1 MFLSRVEIP
10 WEAARNAYD
19 IHRQL
24 WRLFPGEAR
33 ETRASGEESRQGFLF
48 RFEEHAP
55 GKAARLLVQSQ
66 QAPVA
71 TTGLFI
77 IGIREF
83 HPQPVADQLL
93 AFLLTANPVKTI
105 TDAQRDA
112 KPGKKSEKCRVP
124 LIREEEQLQWLSRKF
139 IGMAEIEAA
148 TVLPHAPL
156 YFRKGNRG
164 GKLFTVTFEGVL
176 RVRDSAALISL
187 LESGIGHAKAFGCG
201 LLLVRRAI

>member
-33 ETRASGEESRQGFLF
+33 EARSNGDEARQGFLF
-48 RFEEHAP
+48 RVEEHQP
-55 GKAARLLVQSQ
+55 GQSARLLVQSRRE
-66 QAPVA
+66 PV
-71 TTGLFI
+71 TTPGLI
-77 IGIREF
+77 IVGTREF
-83 HPQPVADQLL
+83 CPQPAADQRL

-105 TDAQRDA
+105 TDTERDN
-112 KPGKKSEKCRVP
+112 KPGKKSDKCRVP

-139 IGMAEIEAA
+139 IGAAEIEVA

-164 GKLFTVTFEGVL
+164 GKLLTATFDGVI
-176 RVRDSAALISL
+176 RVRDSVALASL
-187 LESGIGHAKAFGCG
+187 LENGIGHAKAFGCG
-201 LLLVRRAI
+201 LLLVRRA